1 MARKS
6 GGTFGKLVLLG
17 VGALIGAAMTQKKE
31 GQGGTSTSQ
40 AGNLKESVVKGL
52 DRLNEQSGGMVDKM
66 KPTVNKAVEA
76 VKGAMEGQQQ
86 MLDKEKDALDKANET
101 LNKEVGGS
109 ASSGSTGSGTTSSSA
124 GSTSGMSSSDKAG
137 SGTSGTAGGS
147 SGSSSSTSSTGTTPS
162 GGVYGGSTAY
172 SESLKKNLDEDDKK
186 K

>member
-31 GQGGTSTSQ
+31 GQSSTSTNQ

-52 DRLNEQSGGMVDKM
+52 DRLNEQSGGMVDKV

-109 ASSGSTGSGTTSSSA
+109 SSSGSTSGSS
-124 GSTSGMSSSDKAG
+124 SGMSSSDKAG

-147 SGSSSSTSSTGTTPS
+147 TGSSASTSSTGTTPS

-172 SESLKKNLDEDDKK
+172 SESLKKNLDEDDSKN
-186 K
+186 